1 MKKVFTI
8 FICILIIGCVTSP
21 ENTEDKEI
29 KNNEADT
36 DNTNTFNEQSE
47 DNTEEKD
54 IDPVIKGLT
63 DKEAEFVARYVNKM
77 IYMVY
82 FAEDTEENEIYINS
96 AINKANEY
104 LIENNLVA
112 IDPGQIEKIKDEQVL
127 AYEEQTGQSESII
140 QWLAN
145 KLNADIYIEIDAKTT
160 GSTQIGGK
168 HYGTAQLELKA
179 YETSTA
185 ILMGSA
191 SYTNENQ
198 ILSTVSQESAKLNAI
213 QDAVNITMPTLIL
226 QVKENMKNSAINGI
240 RYEVIIQ
247 NPPGDRI
254 MSNFWDK
261 LGNDVE
267 DIQAISQS
275 AQEIHYN
282 IWYIGSLVELKSL
295 IYNITETIS
304 GLQNM
309 EMVYS
314 RGKSITFHTGY

>member
-1 MKKVFTI
+1 MSKA
-8 FICILIIGCVTSP
+8 FIILIFVIVLGCVSEP
-21 ENTEDKEI
+21 SKQEDSNTQ
-29 KNNEADT
+29 NNETVETHPQEDT
-36 DNTNTFNEQSE
+36 PPPEPEEIVEQTNPIYS
-47 DNTEEKD
+47 
-54 IDPVIKGLT
+54 GLT
-63 DKEAEFVARYVNKM
+63 EAEIEFVSRYLNKM

-82 FAEDTEENEIYINS
+82 FDEETEEDEYYIS
-96 AINKANEY
+96 GALNKANEY
-104 LIENNLVA
+104 LIENSLVA
-112 IDPGQIEKIKDEQVL
+112 IDLDQIEKIKEDQIL

-140 QWLAN
+140 QWIAN
-145 KLNADIYIEIDAKTT
+145 KLNADIYIEVSAKTE

-168 HYGTAQLELKA
+168 YYGTAQLELKA

-191 SYTNENQ
+191 SYTTIDQ
-198 ILSTVSQESAKLNAI
+198 KFSTVSEENARFNAI
-213 QDAVNITMPTLIL
+213 QEAVNIVMPRVIE
-226 QVKENMKNSAINGI
+226 QIRENMKNSAINGI

-247 NPPGDRI
+247 NPLGDRA
-254 MSNFWDK
+254 MNSFWDK
-261 LGNDVE
+261 LSGEVK

-275 AQEIHYN
+275 MEEIRYN
-282 IWYIGSLVELKSL
+282 IWYIGSMVELKSL